1 MALVPLCSSDVEA
14 QWCSQGDLLAVAGME
29 RHGLNPEAA
38 CASIMRNA
46 LVKFYNVQGEH
57 IYTLETPAQV
67 SLIHIKIRTA
77 VLKHGYK
84 LFIRTSAWKVYFTE
98 LTKAFV
104 ARGCLLPAGSFPET
118 HHHHL
123 LGSQRLSS
131 VPRLRT
137 GSVCGARGTQGGQ
150 PPASVP
156 AGHRKRPARG
166 EGRGE
171 AKHALSALLVC
182 HQCIHTNNQGEK
194 ILSKCCV
201 LNSYCFSLWSC
212 KNTRLKTCFLLTVQ
226 QDYSPFPVFVLAPN
240 P

>member
-1 MALVPLCSSDVEA
+1 M
-14 QWCSQGDLLAVAGME
+14 AGME
-29 RHGLNPEAA
+29 RHRLPSEAA
-38 CASIMRNA
+38 CTSIMRNA

-67 SLIHIKIRTA
+67 SSIEIRI
-77 VLKHGYK
+77 GD
-84 LFIRTSAWKVYFTE
+84 SYFPE
-98 LTKAFV
+98 STKSCIAN
-104 ARGCLLPAGSFPET
+104 GCLMSTGSLPET

-131 VPRLRT
+131 VPGLRT

-156 AGHRKRPARG
+156 AGHRQRPARG

-171 AKHALSALLVC
+171 TQHAFTALLLC
-182 HQCIHTNNQGEK
+182 HQCIHTHHQGEK
-194 ILSKCCV
+194 TASNCCV
-201 LNSYCFSLWSC
+201 ATAAAFH
-212 KNTRLKTCFLLTVQ
+212 CFLLRVQ
-226 QDYSPFPVFVLAPN
+226 QDCSPFPVFVLAPN